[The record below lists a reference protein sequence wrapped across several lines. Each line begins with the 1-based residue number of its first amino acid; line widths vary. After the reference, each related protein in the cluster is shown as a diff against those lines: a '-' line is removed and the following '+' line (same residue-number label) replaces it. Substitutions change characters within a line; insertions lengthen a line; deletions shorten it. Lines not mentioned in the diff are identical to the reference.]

1 MNRGTVQAG
10 AAPFGE
16 TSLMKIYL
24 AGPLFNAGERG
35 FLSQIAARLRALD
48 FEVFVPHEQFVEQEG
63 VDPKAVFTT
72 DLAGVRAANAVLAW
86 IDGAQVD
93 DGTATEIGIFT
104 QLCAMDPSRYKGI
117 VGLCTDLRMVRR
129 RGVAPADG
137 INLFVS
143 GAIQSVGEI
152 AWSVD
157 DAINAMVRLRDRR

>member
-1 MNRGTVQAG
+1 
-10 AAPFGE
+10 
-16 TSLMKIYL
+16 MKIYL

-35 FLSQIAARLRALD
+35 FLSEIAARLRALN

-117 VGLCTDLRMVRR
+117 IGLCTDLRMVRR
-129 RGVAPADG
+129 RGVAPGDG
-137 INLFVS
+137 INLFVA
-143 GAIQSVGEI
+143 GATP
-152 AWSVD
+152 
-157 DAINAMVRLRDRR
+157 RLRTIRRSVQSPTIPL

>member
-1 MNRGTVQAG
+1 
-10 AAPFGE
+10 
-16 TSLMKIYL
+16 
-24 AGPLFNAGERG
+24 
-35 FLSQIAARLRALD
+35 LD

-104 QLCAMDPSRYKGI
+104 QLCAADPSRYKGI

>member
-1 MNRGTVQAG
+1 
-10 AAPFGE
+10 
-16 TSLMKIYL
+16 MKIYL
-24 AGPLFNAGERG
+24 AGPLFNEGERG
-35 FLSQIAARLRALD
+35 FLSQIAARLRALN

-63 VDPKAVFTT
+63 VDPKTVFTT

-86 IDGAQVD
+86 IDGTQVD

-104 QLCAMDPSRYKGI
+104 QLCATDPSHYKGI
-117 VGLCTDLRMVRR
+117 IGLCTDLRMVRR

-152 AWSVD
+152 SWSVD
-157 DAINAMVRLRDRR
+157 DAISAMVRLRDRR